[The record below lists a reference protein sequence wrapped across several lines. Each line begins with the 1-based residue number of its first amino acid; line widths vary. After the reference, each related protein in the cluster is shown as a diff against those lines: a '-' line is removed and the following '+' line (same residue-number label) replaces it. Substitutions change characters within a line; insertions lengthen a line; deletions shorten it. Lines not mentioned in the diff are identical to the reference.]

1 MTPLRRFLNV
11 LAVVVPHLPAGH
23 ALFRIEAARRILAG
37 EEIDSVARAL
47 GVSLATAKRQA
58 TVLRRGSIQAV
69 VGRQRRATP
78 ETVDAQRFRLAQLLL
93 GALTEERFER
103 EKEELTSGRLI
114 IEDHR
119 LGRTDTDYRVLNG
132 GRKPIFRINIKFHGT
147 AFQQARERVG
157 LDPEDCFALATY
169 KIHQA
174 LVRQREEALPYV
186 FLVLS
191 CLGITARSVSALI
204 PEDFAWFVAVAT
216 RFGKRDIEE
225 AIVALLLTETY
236 RPVLEDVRQRIGAS
250 EFRVLSARKAEQ
262 LLKEKLFDRVF
273 ALRQRAFTAAY
284 RNAEI
289 DMHLSLRR
297 EMVPVREFLAAVVA
311 ESPQRLTVLLDRGE
325 LA

>member
-23 ALFRIEAARRILAG
+23 ALYRVEAGRRILTG
-37 EEIDSVARAL
+37 EDVDSAARAL
-47 GVSLATAKRQA
+47 GVSPTAARRQE
-58 TVLRRGSIQAV
+58 TILRRGSIAAL

-78 ETVDAQRFRLAQLLL
+78 DVVQAQRFRLAQLLL
-93 GALTEERFER
+93 GALTEERFAR
-103 EKEELTSGRLI
+103 EKEELTAGRLI

-132 GRKPIFRINIKFHGT
+132 DRKPIFRINIKFHGT

-157 LDPEDCFALATY
+157 LDPHDCFALATY

-174 LVRQREEALPYV
+174 LVRQQDEALPYV

-191 CLGITARSVSALI
+191 CLGVTARSVSDLI
-204 PEDFAWFVAVAT
+204 PENFAWFVAVAAK
-216 RFGKRDIEE
+216 FGKRDIEE
-225 AIVALLLTETY
+225 AIVALLLTEAY
-236 RPVLEDVRQRIGAS
+236 RPVLEDVRRMIASS
-250 EFRVLSARKAEQ
+250 EFRVLSARRAEQ

-289 DMHLSLRR
+289 DMHLSLTR
-297 EMVPVREFLAAVVA
+297 EMVPVREFLAAVA
-311 ESPQRLTVLLDRGE
+311 SESPQRLTVLLDRGE